1 MLADDSEEL
10 LGPFTELLTMEG
22 AQVAAVRSGQEA
34 LELLLT
40 GQHDT
45 LLSDIG
51 MPGMDGL
58 TLIEHVRASDKASGV
73 MAIALTGF
81 GRLQDERRA
90 LQAGFDAYL
99 SKPVSMNALLGE
111 LARVMRRKKTRGM
124 KERSAP
130 AS

>member
-1 MLADDSEEL
+1 
-10 LGPFTELLTMEG
+10 MEG